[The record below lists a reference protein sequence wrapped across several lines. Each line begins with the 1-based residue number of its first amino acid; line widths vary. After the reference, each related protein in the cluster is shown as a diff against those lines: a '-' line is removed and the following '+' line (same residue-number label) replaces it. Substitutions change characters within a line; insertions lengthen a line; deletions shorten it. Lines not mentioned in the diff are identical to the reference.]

1 MNINNSGMPTY
12 PSTTSRPESAR
23 RAYVGWTGTFGGS
36 AIRAAPAGHRH
47 SAAASNIT
55 PGLTQSGT
63 IQQRGISATRT
74 QVSAPTS
81 YDLGSRMADFEQ
93 LSGKLLD
100 IYKPLDEIPLVASL
114 LANEEL
120 AKIKAFTPARI
131 IRELKEWNRELQFS
145 FDYPVFD
152 SSQTITDEF
161 AAHVLKEFKSK
172 IDQLLSIPNL
182 EQTLKDTFM
191 AVAGM
196 MPGIRANNRTY
207 QDTRSVSSVTDQIT
221 MGMELQRLMN
231 NSHDEIIHVLSM
243 RQDSDAYQR
252 LKSDLDLCIKDIS
265 NLQASRRY

>member
-1 MNINNSGMPTY
+1 
-12 PSTTSRPESAR
+12 
-23 RAYVGWTGTFGGS
+23 
-36 AIRAAPAGHRH
+36 
-47 SAAASNIT
+47 
-55 PGLTQSGT
+55 
-63 IQQRGISATRT
+63 
-74 QVSAPTS
+74 
-81 YDLGSRMADFEQ
+81 MADFEQ

-191 AVAGM
+191 AVARM

-207 QDTRSVSSVTDQIT
+207 QDTRSVSSVTDQIA

-231 NSHDEIIHVLSM
+231 NSHGELIHVLSM
-243 RQDSDAYQR
+243 RQGSDAYQR

-265 NLQASRRY
+265 NLQASRR